1 MLINAVIEIS
11 EPVAD
16 CLVIPKFAQSIMGR
30 RKKLDSKLKKAVKQ
44 DCYVEQLTV
53 PNLMRTS

>member
-1 MLINAVIEIS
+1 MPSLYKYLKMLINAVIEIS

-30 RKKLDSKLKKAVKQ
+30 RKKLDSKLKKG
-44 DCYVEQLTV
+44 
-53 PNLMRTS
+53 S